1 MNQAP
6 TEHQLRYVRRLITE
20 AHSAGVPY
28 LPIDRL
34 NREAV
39 SAWIEYLEIV
49 VRVHRDLAAIEQR
62 LPDAYLVTPPASR
75 LPPTYRPPYRD
86 LPEAFDHDH
95 IVGTVTREDGLI
107 ETVCVL
113 CGVSA

>member
-1 MNQAP
+1 MKQAP
-6 TEHQLRYVRRLITE
+6 TKHQLRYVRRLMSE
-20 AHSAGVPY
+20 AHGAGVPY

-49 VRVHRDLAAIEQR
+49 VRVHRDLARIEQQ
-62 LPDAYLVTPPASR
+62 LPDPYLVTPPRSQLPAS
-75 LPPTYRPPYRD
+75 YEPPYRE
-86 LPEAFDHDH
+86 LSAAVDHEH
-95 IVGTVTREDGLI
+95 IVGTVTREDGI
-107 ETVCVL
+107 VESVCVM